1 MKKTKSS
8 KGDFI
13 IMTKIG
19 KPLGYVRRHNK
30 ALLKQLLKEY
40 LNRGGFYENF
50 GQTTLRKMNDTVNT
64 HLSSIVSYQDLT
76 QMQSENRQMV
86 SLVDDCLYRNRGNMK
101 VGVSNALAMLRE
113 TKLYTSLNLEK
124 RYNF

>member
-1 MKKTKSS
+1 
-8 KGDFI
+8 
-13 IMTKIG
+13 MTKIG

-50 GQTTLRKMNDTVNT
+50 GQATLRKMNDTVNT

-101 VGVSNALAMLRE
+101 AGVSNALAMLKE

>member
-1 MKKTKSS
+1 MLKRRLIT
-8 KGDFI
+8 
-13 IMTKIG
+13 MTKIG

-86 SLVDDCLYRNRGNMK
+86 SLVDDCLYRNRGNIK
-101 VGVSNALAMLRE
+101 AGVSNALAMLKE

>member
-13 IMTKIG
+13 IMAKIG

-40 LNRGGFYENF
+40 LSRGGFYENF
-50 GQTTLRKMNDTVNT
+50 GQTTIRKMNDTVNT

-76 QMQSENRQMV
+76 QMQNENRQMV
-86 SLVDDCLYRNRGNMK
+86 SLVGDCLYRNRGNMK
-101 VGVSNALAMLRE
+101 VGVSNALAMLKE